1 MNREVDYSHTI
12 CKTADM
18 KINLAKMLM
27 NIKSPADMKSPMD
40 IKSPADMAV
49 KHMRSPMDIKSP
61 ADVDVNMVP
70 PFDIKSAANMK

>member
-1 MNREVDYSHTI
+1 MSYEVDYSHTI
-12 CKTADM
+12 CKTVDM

-49 KHMRSPMDIKSP
+49 KPRRSSMAIKFWCHSWT
-61 ADVDVNMVP
+61 
-70 PFDIKSAANMK
+70 SS